1 MTADENIGVG
11 THQEHNNEK
20 HVTQIKVVK
29 GDEAFAQAM
38 LKEPPKTWSG
48 RSFIL
53 YACAL
58 VAFFCSTC
66 NRFDGSMFNSLLAL
80 EQFRKYFN
88 VANDRAW
95 NGIVTS
101 MYSIGSVAAIP
112 FIGPAINTWGR
123 KIGIYIGASSIVPG
137 TIVQSTTLNSSNVI
151 GQFMG
156 GRFLLGF
163 GVGIVASAG
172 PIYVVET
179 SHPAHRGVFT
189 AFYNTFWFVGS
200 ILASGS
206 ARASAD
212 LSGNRSWQVPYGPF
226 PRVHVGNTY
235 MDSETRRKRCL
246 QDTMD
251 KETQITFGSK
261 CSFMNM
267 KSIWNWMEQTRD
279 GGIIEH
285 CSKIKLSRY
294 RLACNC
300 TIAIFGQW
308 AGNGPISYFISAVLD
323 TAGIK
328 DSITQLNLNLG
339 SNIMQFGLA
348 LFGASLVDKVGRR
361 PLLLFANIGCA
372 IVWIGATVSSSINAN
387 TGSKSSGS
395 AVVAMIFLFDAIF
408 SVGFTPL
415 QALYPVEVLSFEMR
429 AKGMAFSNFAVPA
442 ATLVNQ
448 FAYPVALEKI
458 KWKTYIVFV
467 LCCPI
472 QALVIYFFIPETKN
486 RTLEELDDI
495 FRAKNPR
502 KASLERKNWHL
513 TIAQIL
519 SKWKKLFERSCLNG
533 LCSNNIP
540 CG

>member
-1 MTADENIGVG
+1 MSVDEKICGV
-11 THQEHNNEK
+11 THQENNNEK
-20 HVTQIKVVK
+20 HVSQVKVVK

-66 NRFDGSMFNSLLAL
+66 NGFDGSMFNSLLAM
-80 EQFRKYFN
+80 EQFRTYFN
-88 VANDRAW
+88 VANNGAW
-95 NGIVTS
+95 TGIVTS
-101 MYSIGSVAAIP
+101 MYSIDSVVAIP
-112 FIGPAINTWGR
+112 FIGPAIDTWGR
-123 KIGIYIGASSIVPG
+123 KIGIYIGATSIVLG
-137 TIVQSTTLNSSNVI
+137 TIVQSTTLHSSNVI

-172 PIYVVET
+172 PMYVVET
-179 SHPAHRGVFT
+179 SHPAHRGVVT

-212 LSGNRSWQVPYGPF
+212 LSGNRSWQVPVWLQMAF
-226 PRVHVGNTY
+226 PGLCIVLVWALPESPRWQYVHGQRDKAKAMLTRYHGEGNP
-235 MDSETRRKRCL
+235 
-246 QDTMD
+246 
-251 KETQITFGSK
+251 
-261 CSFMNM
+261 N
-267 KSIWNWMEQTRD
+267 SIWVEMQLHEYEEYLELD
-279 GGIIEH
+279 GAD
-285 CSKIKLSRY
+285 KRWWDYRALFNDKASRY

-323 TAGIK
+323 TAGIT

-339 SNIMQFGLA
+339 LNIMQFGLA

-429 AKGMAFSNFAVPA
+429 AKGMAFSNFAVSA

-458 KWKTYIVFV
+458 KWKTYLVFV
-467 LCCPI
+467 LWCPI

-502 KASLERKNWHL
+502 KASLEK
-513 TIAQIL
+513 
-519 SKWKKLFERSCLNG
+519 KKLALDDSA
-533 LCSNNIP
+533 NIIKVEEVI
-540 CG
+540 

>member
-1 MTADENIGVG
+1 MTADEKTGVG
-11 THQEHNNEK
+11 THQEHKNEK
-20 HVTQIKVVK
+20 HVTQVKVVK

-66 NRFDGSMFNSLLAL
+66 NGFDGSMFNSLLAM
-80 EQFRKYFN
+80 EQFRTYFN
-88 VANDRAW
+88 VANDGAW
-95 NGIVTS
+95 TGIVTS
-101 MYSIGSVAAIP
+101 MYSIGSVVAIP
-112 FIGPAINTWGR
+112 FIGPAIDTWGR
-123 KIGIYIGASSIVPG
+123 KIGIYIGASSIVLG
-137 TIVQSTTLNSSNVI
+137 TIVQSTTLHSSNVI

-163 GVGIVASAG
+163 G
-172 PIYVVET
+172 YVVET
-179 SHPAHRGVFT
+179 SHPAHRGVVT

-212 LSGNRSWQVPYGPF
+212 LSGNRSWQVPVWLQMAF
-226 PRVHVGNTY
+226 PGLCIILVWALPESPRWQYVHGQRDKAKAMLTRYHGEGNP
-235 MDSETRRKRCL
+235 
-246 QDTMD
+246 
-251 KETQITFGSK
+251 
-261 CSFMNM
+261 N
-267 KSIWNWMEQTRD
+267 SIWVEMQLHEYEEYLELD
-279 GGIIEH
+279 GAD
-285 CSKIKLSRY
+285 KRWWDYRALFKDKASRY

-323 TAGIK
+323 TAGIT

-339 SNIMQFGLA
+339 LNIMQFGLA

-361 PLLLFANIGCA
+361 LLLLFANIGCA
-372 IVWIGATVSSSINAN
+372 IVWIGATVSSSSNAN

-429 AKGMAFSNFAVPA
+429 AKGMAFSNFAVSA

-458 KWKTYIVFV
+458 KWKTYIAFV
-467 LCCPI
+467 LWCPI

-502 KASLERKNWHL
+502 KASLEK
-513 TIAQIL
+513 
-519 SKWKKLFERSCLNG
+519 KKLALDDSA
-533 LCSNNIP
+533 NIIKVEEVI
-540 CG
+540 